1 MPGRLMFF
9 ILIFALI
16 LFFIGF
22 NLGDEFKCNI
32 NFGFTRLNNIPVFFP
47 IFVSFVLGLLFS
59 LPLVIKNK
67 AGKKSDG
74 TAKEKKPDKKQAKND
89 FSDSDDSPYNIIPGN
104 DEKIKQDAAAAKE
117 RFLAKRRG
125 NK

>member
-1 MPGRLMFF
+1 MPGRLIFF
-9 ILIFALI
+9 IFIFALI

-22 NLGDEFKCNI
+22 NLGDEYRCNI
-32 NFGFTRLNNIPVFFP
+32 NFGFTVLSGVPVFFT

-59 LPLVIKNK
+59 LPLVLRQKKKKTEMPRHDTNK
-67 AGKKSDG
+67 IDDFPPAGFD
-74 TAKEKKPDKKQAKND
+74 AND
-89 FSDSDDSPYNIIPGN
+89 
-104 DEKIKQDAAAAKE
+104 KIKQDAAAAKE